1 MERTMTMIR
10 SGDPRRAL
18 LAALRP
24 FAETDTRHLLAADQ
38 HTPMTAFVTRSREA
52 VGELTMPAAALVVVI
67 EGTKEVLWGAEQRVY
82 RPGDAI
88 ALGAGAQVDVVN
100 VPDEASGVYRALCV
114 TFPRDL
120 VIEAARLWPGLADA
134 RTEQG
139 AAVSLDDALCSAIV
153 HAGEALAGQAG
164 ASRRVVEHRIL
175 EILLVLAE
183 RGVLPIAPKYVE
195 RSIADA
201 VRLMIRHRL
210 DFGWTPVAVAE
221 RLSMSE
227 ATLRRR
233 LKGEGETL
241 RGLLLSE
248 RMRAAHLILAE
259 RDADVA
265 EAIAATGYTSRS
277 HFARHFHEA
286 FGVLP
291 SAVRGS
297 RRVPSGI

>member
-1 MERTMTMIR
+1 MPQIR
-10 SGDPRRAL
+10 PDDPRRAL
-18 LAALRP
+18 LVALRP
-24 FAETDTRHLLAADQ
+24 FAETDTRHLLEGHPQ
-38 HTPMTAFVTRSREA
+38 TLVTAFVTRTREA
-52 VGELTMPAAALVVVI
+52 VGELTMPSPALVVVI
-67 EGTKEVLWGAEQRVY
+67 EGTKEILWGAERRVY
-82 RPGDAI
+82 HAGEAI
-88 ALGAGAQVDVVN
+88 ALSAGAEVDVVN
-100 VPDEASGVYRALCV
+100 APDEATGVYRALCV
-114 TFPRDL
+114 TFPREL
-120 VIEAARLWPGLADA
+120 VIEAARLWPGLTRA
-134 RTEQG
+134 RPDPG
-139 AAVSLDDALCSAIV
+139 AAVALDGAMCSAIV
-153 HAGEALAGQAG
+153 HAAEALAGQAG
-164 ASRRVVEHRIL
+164 TSRRVVAHRTL

-195 RSIADA
+195 RSVADA

-210 DFGWTPVAVAE
+210 DAAWTPALVAG

-248 RMRAAHLILAE
+248 RMNAARVILAE

-265 EAIAATGYTSRS
+265 DAIAATGYTSRS
-277 HFARHFHEA
+277 HFARHFQEA

-297 RRVPSGI
+297 RRVASDA